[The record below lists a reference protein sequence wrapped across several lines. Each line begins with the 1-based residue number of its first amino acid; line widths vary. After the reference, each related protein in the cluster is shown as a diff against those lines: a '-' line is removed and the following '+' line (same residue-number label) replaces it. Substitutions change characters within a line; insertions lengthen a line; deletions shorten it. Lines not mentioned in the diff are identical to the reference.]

1 MKHSAI
7 KTLAASLAACAALLL
22 LASCADADPESGAVS
37 SAPAAAAEASA
48 EVSAGAGLPEQ
59 TDAPLPADEDENAAA
74 PETEAPA
81 KTPEELLA
89 IAADYIGKPVDELI
103 AAIGEPEDRDYGPSC
118 MGDGEDGSLYYGG
131 FIVYTYREN
140 GEETV
145 QDVE

>member
-22 LASCADADPESGAVS
+22 LASCAGGDPESGAVS
-37 SAPAAAAEASA
+37 SSADASAEASVEAAAEA
-48 EVSAGAGLPEQ
+48 GLPDQ
-59 TDAPLPADEDENAAA
+59 TDAPLPADEDAA
-74 PETEAPA
+74 PSETEAPA

-103 AAIGEPEDRDYGPSC
+103 AAIGEPEDRDYAPSC
-118 MGDGEDGSLYYGG
+118 MGDGEDGNLYYGG

>member
-22 LASCADADPESGAVS
+22 LASCAGGDPESGAVS
-37 SAPAAAAEASA
+37 SSADASAEAAAEAAA
-48 EVSAGAGLPEQ
+48 EAGLPDQ
-59 TDAPLPADEDENAAA
+59 TDAPLPADEDTA
-74 PETEAPA
+74 PSETEAPA

-103 AAIGEPEDRDYGPSC
+103 AAIGEPENRDYGPSC